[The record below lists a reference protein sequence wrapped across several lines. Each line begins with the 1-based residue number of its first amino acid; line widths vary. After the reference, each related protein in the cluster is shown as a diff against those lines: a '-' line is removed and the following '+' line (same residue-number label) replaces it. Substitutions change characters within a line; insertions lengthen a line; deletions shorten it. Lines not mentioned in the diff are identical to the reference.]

1 MQKPPRF
8 FFAFCI
14 LHFALIM
21 TEPLLDSSFV
31 RKLDR
36 LALVTKRPMAGDI
49 QGERRSPRRGSSVEF
64 ADFRP
69 YTPGDDIRQIDW
81 NLYARAE
88 RFYLKL
94 FVAEEELS
102 VHLIVDTSASMDWGA
117 PNKLHYA
124 RKLAAAFGYIALAN
138 LDRVSVTAFG
148 ASGAVAQPGLA
159 SVRGKRAAVPLFT
172 FLQRLGASK
181 GGDLAKACQRYAQ
194 SARTPGPLLLCSD
207 LLDPGWKN
215 ALSALAARPFEI
227 TVMHILAPQELE
239 PELDGD
245 FKLVDVEG
253 GNAVEISADIDLLR
267 RYRENLASWR
277 AEIESFCAGRGIS
290 YLSID
295 TSMPVE
301 EFVLGRMRRRGV
313 LK

>member
-1 MQKPPRF
+1 MT
-8 FFAFCI
+8 
-14 LHFALIM
+14 
-21 TEPLLDSSFV
+21 TEPLLESGFL

-36 LALVTKRPMAGDI
+36 LAILTKRPMAGDI

-102 VHLIVDTSASMDWGA
+102 VHLLVDTSASMDWGT
-117 PNKLHYA
+117 PNKLRYA
-124 RKLAAAFGYIALAN
+124 RQLAAAFGYIALAN

-148 ASGAVAQPGLA
+148 AATGAGQHVAALS
-159 SVRGKRAAVPLFT
+159 SVRGKRGAVPLFS

-181 GGDLAKACQRYAQ
+181 GGDLARACQRYAQ
-194 SARTPGPLLLCSD
+194 TARTPGPLLLCSD
-207 LLDPGWKN
+207 LLDTGWKEALG
-215 ALSALAARPFEI
+215 ALSARPFEI
-227 TVMHILAPQELE
+227 TVMHVLAPQELE

-245 FKLVDVEG
+245 FKLVDVESG
-253 GNAVEISADIDLLR
+253 VPVEISADIDLLR
-267 RYRENLASWR
+267 RYRQNLADWR
-277 AEIESFCAGRGIS
+277 AELESFCAGRGIG
-290 YLSID
+290 YLPVD
-295 TSMPVE
+295 TSVPLE

-313 LK
+313 LR

>member
-1 MQKPPRF
+1 
-8 FFAFCI
+8 
-14 LHFALIM
+14 M
-21 TEPLLDSSFV
+21 TEPLLESAFL

-36 LALVTKRPMAGDI
+36 LAVLTKKAMAGEI

-69 YTPGDDIRQIDW
+69 YTSGDDIRQIDW

-102 VHLIVDTSASMDWGA
+102 VHLLIDTSASMDWGV

-124 RKLAAAFGYIALAN
+124 RQISAAFGYVALSN

-148 ASGAVAQPGLA
+148 TGKSAQQLP
-159 SVRGKRAAVPLFT
+159 SVRGKRGAVPLFS
-172 FLQRLGASK
+172 FLQRLPAAPESNIVQ
-181 GGDLAKACQRYAQ
+181 ACHRYMQ
-194 SARTPGPLLLCSD
+194 TARTPGPLLLCSD
-207 LLDPGWKN
+207 LLDPNWKD
-215 ALSALAARPFEI
+215 ALSALSSRPFEI
-227 TVMHILAPQELE
+227 TVMHILAPQEIN

-253 GNAVEISADIDLLR
+253 GNPVEISADLEVLR
-267 RYRENLASWR
+267 RYRENLASWQ
-277 AEIESFCAGRGIS
+277 AEIESFCSGRSMNYVPVNTGI
-290 YLSID
+290 
-295 TSMPVE
+295 PVE
-301 EFVLGRMRRRGV
+301 EFMLNHLRRRGV
-313 LK
+313 LR

>member
-1 MQKPPRF
+1 MTT
-8 FFAFCI
+8 
-14 LHFALIM
+14 
-21 TEPLLDSSFV
+21 TEPLLDSTFV

-94 FVAEEELS
+94 FVAEEELN
-102 VHLIVDTSASMDWGA
+102 VHLLVDTSASMDWGA

-148 ASGAVAQPGLA
+148 TAGAAIGVGPQHAAALP
-159 SVRGKRAAVPLFT
+159 SVRGKRGAVPLFT

-194 SARTPGPLLLCSD
+194 TSRTPGPLLLCSD
-207 LLDPGWKN
+207 LLDAGWKT
-215 ALSALAARPFEI
+215 ALSSLSARPFEI

-245 FKLVDVEG
+245 FKLVDVEDG
-253 GNAVEISADIDLLR
+253 SPVEISADIGLLR

-277 AEIESFCAGRGIS
+277 DEIESFCAGRGIS
-290 YLSID
+290 YLPSD
-295 TSMPVE
+295 TSLSVE

-313 LK
+313 LR